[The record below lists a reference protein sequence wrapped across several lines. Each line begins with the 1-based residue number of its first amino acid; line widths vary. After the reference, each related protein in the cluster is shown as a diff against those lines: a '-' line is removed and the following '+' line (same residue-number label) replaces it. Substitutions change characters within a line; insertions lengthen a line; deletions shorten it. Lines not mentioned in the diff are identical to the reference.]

1 MEQLPPKVSHPQ
13 VEEPP
18 KANEE
23 MSTEALIE
31 ELSVAVARQATLVA
45 QLKAQYAGEGSS
57 SGQKDEEI
65 ALLKA
70 QLASAQAALESTTT
84 HSKRLADEKLSLLV
98 DLSHERASF
107 EQYKASCLWGLKYL
121 QENKS
126 KHFAQLD
133 DFRKAVEAA
142 LETQEGKLRK
152 LSIEYDEELYP
163 HLVSAVAERRDLILF
178 YFFSSF
184 SLLIPLKLL
193 SCNACVLF
201 EGG

>member
-1 MEQLPPKVSHPQ
+1 M
-13 VEEPP
+13 
-18 KANEE
+18 
-23 MSTEALIE
+23 
-31 ELSVAVARQATLVA
+31 
-45 QLKAQYAGEGSS
+45 
-57 SGQKDEEI
+57 
-65 ALLKA
+65 LKA

-84 HSKRLADEKLSLLV
+84 HSKRLADEKLSLLA

-107 EQYKASCLWGLKYL
+107 EQYKASFLWGLKYL

-163 HLVSAVAERRDLILF
+163 HLVSAIAERRYLIVF

-184 SLLIPLKLL
+184 SLLIPLKLF
-193 SCNACVLF
+193 SFNAYVVVF
-201 EGG
+201 VDG